1 MDRWTEPHDRYPQV
15 GRGESFETSRV
26 HIRSFRVEVF
36 FHCIRL
42 TLSSL
47 VCDLFLVFRIPQGG
61 VRVLKAARFVGV
73 GYGIAVVGVYYLIG
87 VSE

>member
-36 FHCIRL
+36 FHIAYVRL
-42 TLSSL
+42 TLSPL
-47 VCDLFLVFRIPQGG
+47 PIPQGG
-61 VRVLKAARFVGV
+61 VRVLKATRFVGV
-73 GYGIAVVGVYYLIG
+73 GYGIAGWGYII
-87 VSE
+87 